1 MPPRRSALTQ
11 RSHLLLRPEDANGSF
26 SACVYAQVTRIV
38 GRWVWAR
45 LTGPNETLIKIA
57 ADTAPARVVPSAEA
71 TRHKTGLWLRQP
83 VYFTDA
89 GNNVRH
95 GQVVSYSG
103 YRVQVECAPGTV
115 ETCTA
120 SRLALTEPIVVLLL
134 RSCPISTADLPPEGI
149 ERVHETILDRVVG
162 AASEPNAT
170 TGITP
175 ETVLSGIPG
184 AQPPPSGQTT
194 CSWIEAASGE
204 TCVFS
209 LSHALAYVF
218 NTDGP
223 GIAELTGL
231 GTSFCRPPPSLPATT
246 GRSRN
251 DGQHHAPASVESFFA
266 SDDDG
271 AARRDTSQS
280 SRPSPRHI
288 PVPVESPSSGE
299 RSARDRIAEVLSREP
314 DLLDY
319 FHNLEN
325 RDTVAAPVFQRGDA
339 PADFARGSH
348 TSFRPSAHQV
358 RVHNVLTARHLS
370 GKSPAAFVDLLI
382 SHRAVQFQP
391 HPGVLTR
398 LYDFQFGS
406 RGLSIMHLN
415 PIGQIDRMDWIMSG
429 AVNMQN
435 FAASVEAPVPKT
447 PLCMAD
453 VQEALACF
461 KTYASAFSTS
471 DTVQLV
477 DRMFAFVQELK
488 TWQMWEQ
495 ADLPYLV
502 YWLNQILEDFR
513 SCAERDSVAATAER
527 AQVIYKL
534 QTNNGD
540 LQQLFQIVNNRRLL
554 RLQPVCPDSSPV
566 HLATSRPLMP
576 GRPTSE
582 QIPPLPAH
590 DAKLVPRQGRL
601 ALCLRYLSNKGCR
614 DAPPGSGR
622 CSNHRRGHFVP
633 RVLAA
638 SLKAYIDQYL
648 GGLRPEHGSL

>member
-1 MPPRRSALTQ
+1 
-11 RSHLLLRPEDANGSF
+11 
-26 SACVYAQVTRIV
+26 
-38 GRWVWAR
+38 
-45 LTGPNETLIKIA
+45 
-57 ADTAPARVVPSAEA
+57 
-71 TRHKTGLWLRQP
+71 
-83 VYFTDA
+83 
-89 GNNVRH
+89 
-95 GQVVSYSG
+95 
-103 YRVQVECAPGTV
+103 
-115 ETCTA
+115 
-120 SRLALTEPIVVLLL
+120 
-134 RSCPISTADLPPEGI
+134 
-149 ERVHETILDRVVG
+149 
-162 AASEPNAT
+162 
-170 TGITP
+170 
-175 ETVLSGIPG
+175 
-184 AQPPPSGQTT
+184 
-194 CSWIEAASGE
+194 
-204 TCVFS
+204 
-209 LSHALAYVF
+209 
-218 NTDGP
+218 
-223 GIAELTGL
+223 
-231 GTSFCRPPPSLPATT
+231 
-246 GRSRN
+246 
-251 DGQHHAPASVESFFA
+251 
-266 SDDDG
+266 
-271 AARRDTSQS
+271 
-280 SRPSPRHI
+280 
-288 PVPVESPSSGE
+288 
-299 RSARDRIAEVLSREP
+299 
-314 DLLDY
+314 
-319 FHNLEN
+319 
-325 RDTVAAPVFQRGDA
+325 
-339 PADFARGSH
+339 
-348 TSFRPSAHQV
+348 
-358 RVHNVLTARHLS
+358 
-370 GKSPAAFVDLLI
+370 
-382 SHRAVQFQP
+382 
-391 HPGVLTR
+391 
-398 LYDFQFGS
+398 
-406 RGLSIMHLN
+406 MHLN

-554 RLQPVCPDSSPV
+554 RLQP
-566 HLATSRPLMP
+566 
-576 GRPTSE
+576 
-582 QIPPLPAH
+582 IPPLPAH